1 MAINFGTALGTA
13 SKTFAD
19 HLMEMRKTREASNL
33 QFANAEKMAGITFG
47 YNKRLK
53 ELDVNKA
60 IEVARIKHGGAGKG
74 GITLNP
80 MPKIEG
86 LAEGFSFVSKAQDA
100 TARQTEQWV
109 ELSRALQP
117 LAKLKTDEAIAVL
130 KSTGNLDAVS
140 FAAGQWLTQFN
151 KGLSE
156 NQAPPEASRIFGKT
170 LSPLMVAL
178 TTDQAENVDP
188 RMANS
193 VWRDSL
199 GSTQNIG
206 GTPARQ
212 HGKLAL
218 NLAFNGSENFEEFT
232 KLTNDYMTNQINSS
246 QLITQVRQLVKL
258 PDANDN
264 EILSIVGT
272 ALSFGQPKT
281 VRDSLGRGEPVSYL
295 ETDDG
300 PNIKKAHG
308 NAKNLSD
315 SSYNLAKLVLTEE
328 PIVTDLASGVVG
340 TFGKFLTGGKEIM
353 AQLGFSGVSTA
364 EAAETGLHKEVASK
378 IQGELANS
386 QISEAQR
393 TSIMET
399 IRSSEKTIAKLDLSN
414 EKSLA
419 TYQYHMQKLSLAF
432 AYSKFIQGGAG
443 GNAVSNADFQNT
455 MNALFATYDM
465 TPEAARRTLATGMI
479 TLHRGIEEFVLQKQ
493 TELEYSTTRQ
503 GKRIAIAHPIVQ
515 KFNKERLDALD
526 RYANAKDPYQYFG
539 YVASTRGE
547 QFLPVDRAGPLTQ
560 KPNKFES
567 EAEEVGKKI
576 VDPAAVPD
584 PKG

>member
-53 ELDVNKA
+53 QLDVNKA
-60 IEVARIKHGGAGKG
+60 IEVARIKHGGAGRG

-86 LAEGFSFVSKAQDA
+86 LGEGFSFVSKAQDA

-151 KGLSE
+151 KGLGE

-178 TTDQAENVDP
+178 TTDKAENVDP

-328 PIVTDLASGVVG
+328 PIVTDL
-340 TFGKFLTGGKEIM
+340 
-353 AQLGFSGVSTA
+353 
-364 EAAETGLHKEVASK
+364 
-378 IQGELANS
+378 
-386 QISEAQR
+386 
-393 TSIMET
+393 
-399 IRSSEKTIAKLDLSN
+399 EKTIAKLDLSN

-547 QFLPVDRAGPLTQ
+547 QFLPVDRAGPLAQ

-567 EAEEVGKKI
+567 EAEEVGKKNTY
-576 VDPAAVPD
+576 
-584 PKG
+584 